1 MASVP
6 TGAVP
11 PVNGLPAKTEDG
23 EAKTTNGET
32 AAVNWES
39 EVQLV
44 SSLAKLQEL
53 ERRVSD
59 VEHNNCFPEEGFSS
73 CTHTSPMLTGPD
85 SRAPPVYTSRP
96 PRAPS
101 TDL

>member
-6 TGAVP
+6 AGAVP

-23 EAKTTNGET
+23 EAKATNGET

-59 VEHNNCFPEEGFSS
+59 VKHNNYFPGKCFSS
-73 CTHTSPMLTGPD
+73 GTHTSNANV
-85 SRAPPVYTSRP
+85 SRFTSSVSVYQPASSSP
-96 PRAPS
+96 
-101 TDL
+101 